1 MKGLVTAAGKGTRS
15 GLDGKFRKE
24 MLPLYDFRDGKLVLR
39 PVIDIVLTRLFDS
52 RVKEAAVVLQN
63 SDSITETYVR
73 REFPDVQIIYQEKP
87 SGFGNAIYCARD
99 FLSGDSIINA
109 GDAFILDSSYYRDM
123 RRSEESNLF
132 LFNVKDASRYGN
144 ARIDS
149 STGMILEAKE
159 KPRIPISNLALCAVY
174 RFTFPISRYLHE
186 NDTEFTV
193 AIQRAI
199 ESGEKIFHRNVPSDL
214 WVSVG
219 KVETYVEKVNMTF
232 QYNQKI

>member
-1 MKGLVTAAGKGTRS
+1 MGTRS

-39 PVIDIVLTRLFDS
+39 PVIDIVLNRLFDS
-52 RVKEAAVVLQN
+52 GVKEAAVVLQN

-87 SGFGNAIYCARD
+87 SGFGNAIYCAGD

-144 ARIDS
+144 ARVDS

-159 KPRIPISNLALCAVY
+159 KTQNTHFQLSTLCGLQV
-174 RFTFPISRYLHE
+174 H
-186 NDTEFTV
+186 
-193 AIQRAI
+193 
-199 ESGEKIFHRNVPSDL
+199 VPHKQ
-214 WVSVG
+214 VS
-219 KVETYVEKVNMTF
+219 T
-232 QYNQKI
+232 